1 MTACSRVSNL
11 RLTGMPNIAVAS
23 AHELEDATVLNG
35 AAISYR
41 QAPAYALVFVVG
53 GVCAKALPSLGA
65 LRSFTVV
72 HMTTPQ
78 FSFESLPA
86 VPEHFLIP
94 GFAIAIATLA
104 LILLFRN
111 FSIQKVAPDFSWP
124 WSLNDIAGPSRDDKN
139 ADAQKAKSVDRVRE
153 GLEKQLSELVVTV
166 SCYLEAN
173 SAQSAGFE
181 KVQASL
187 ASANTVEQVQAVVEV
202 LISSSAQGQRD
213 AEALRGSLKEAQA
226 QTAALRQRLIK
237 VEKLASLDGLTLLP
251 NRRYFQEFLREAVEE
266 SHSDYTPLCVIMAD
280 IDHFKK
286 VNDKFGHPTGDA
298 VLKQFADVM
307 SRSVRPTDFV
317 ARYGGEEFILVLKTT
332 PMGNALQVAER
343 IRTSIRSAAWKD
355 PKTGTDVG
363 DVTASFGIAEIIDG
377 ETADHLVER
386 ADKKLYLAKKNG
398 RNRVEIDTAH
408 Q

>member
-1 MTACSRVSNL
+1 M
-11 RLTGMPNIAVAS
+11 
-23 AHELEDATVLNG
+23 LNG

-41 QAPAYALVFVVG
+41 QASAYILVFVIG
-53 GVCAKALPSLGA
+53 GVCAKALPSLDA
-65 LRSFTVV
+65 LRLFAVV
-72 HMTTPQ
+72 HMATPQ
-78 FSFESLPA
+78 FSFEYIPV

-104 LILLFRN
+104 LLLIFRN
-111 FSIQKVAPDFSWP
+111 FSIQKFPPGFPGP
-124 WSLNDIAGPSRDDKN
+124 WSFNDIASPFRDGKN
-139 ADAQKAKSVDRVRE
+139 SDAPKAKTVDRARE
-153 GLEKQLSELVVTV
+153 GLEKQLSELVIIV
-166 SCYLEAN
+166 SRYLEAN
-173 SAQSAGFE
+173 SAHSAAFE

-187 ASANTVEQVQAVVEV
+187 ASANTVEKVQAVVDV
-202 LISSSAQGQRD
+202 LISSSAQGQLD
-213 AEALRGSLKEAQA
+213 AEALRGSLKAAQA
-226 QTAALRQRLIK
+226 QTTALRQQLVR
-237 VEKLASLDGLTLLP
+237 VEKLASLDGLTSLP
-251 NRRYFQEFLREAVEE
+251 NRRYFQEFLHEAVKE

-298 VLKQFADVM
+298 VLRQFADVM
-307 SRSVRPTDFV
+307 SRSLRSTDFV

-355 PKTGTDVG
+355 PKTGSDIG
-363 DVTASFGIAEIIDG
+363 NITASFGVAEIIDG